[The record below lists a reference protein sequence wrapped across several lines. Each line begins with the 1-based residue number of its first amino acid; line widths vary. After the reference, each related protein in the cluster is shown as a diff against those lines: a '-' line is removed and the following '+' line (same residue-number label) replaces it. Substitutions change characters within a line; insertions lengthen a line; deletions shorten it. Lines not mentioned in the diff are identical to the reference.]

1 MSGPME
7 IRRFT
12 ADDADDV
19 GAALDLVNAASTV
32 DAPWDPPE
40 LPEHFEAQL
49 RHGWDGEPD
58 VPYLG
63 TVDGRA
69 VAVGSLNLPQR
80 DNLHYAWVFVDVHPD
95 HRRRGYGTAVLEHLL
110 EQAREAGR
118 TKAGIEGWESEATCG
133 FAARHGFERK
143 SQAIMRRQRLAE
155 VERADLEKMYDEG
168 ARAASSYDLVRVV
181 GRTPPE
187 LMDAMVGLTAAINDA
202 PTDELDIEDEVFT
215 PERLTAYEDGVLAR
229 GNRIYRLVARH
240 KETGELGGHTVI
252 VVDGARPAIAHQH
265 DTAVGRAH
273 RGHRLGLLLKSAMLL
288 WLAEV
293 EPKVET
299 VDTWNAESNDHM
311 IGVNERLGYRIVARE
326 LQFEKPL
333 AARGA

>member
-19 GAALDLVNAASTV
+19 RAALEVVNVASAV
-32 DAPWDPPE
+32 DTPWEPPE
-40 LPEHFEAQL
+40 LPEHFDAQL

-69 VAVGSLNLPQR
+69 VAVGALNLPER
-80 DNLHYAWVFVDVHPD
+80 DNLHYAWLSVDVHPD

-110 EQAREAGR
+110 ERAREAGR
-118 TKAGIEGWESEATCG
+118 TTAGIEGWESEATCA
-133 FAARHGFERK
+133 FAARHGFEKK

-155 VERADLEKMYDEG
+155 VERADLEKLYDES
-168 ARAASSYDLVRVV
+168 ARAASSYDLVRIV

-187 LMDAMVGLTAAINDA
+187 LMDAMVELTAAINDA
-202 PTDELDIEDEVFT
+202 PTDDLDIEDEVFT
-215 PERLTAYEDGVLAR
+215 PERLTAYEDAALAR
-229 GNRIYRLVARH
+229 GNRIYRLLARH

-252 VVDGARPAIAHQH
+252 GVDSARPAIAHQH
-265 DTAVGRAH
+265 DTAVARAH

-288 WLAEV
+288 WLADV
-293 EPKVET
+293 EPQIET

-311 IGVNERLGYRIVARE
+311 IGVNERLGYRVVARE
-326 LQFEKPL
+326 LQFERRL
-333 AARGA
+333 DGRA